1 MHKKADEKAE
11 RKIWKKLEKALETR
25 VAEAR
30 FCDDARKEL
39 QKMCGTEIAE
49 VFWQGKG
56 GYVVRPEPD
65 AAGIP
70 VGNFIECF
78 RAGQLRKKSFCNDR
92 KKTG

>member
-25 VAEAR
+25 VAESR
-30 FCDDARKEL
+30 FCDDARKKL
-39 QKMCGTEIAE
+39 QKMCGIEIAE
-49 VFWQGKG
+49 VFWQDKG

-70 VGNFIECF
+70 VGDFIESF
-78 RAGQLRKKSFCNDR
+78 RTGRLRKKSFYNDR